1 MANPLGIPVRR
12 ILAWLALGSM
22 AAAVQADPIVYPAKG
37 QSAAQTAADKSEC
50 QGWATQQTGVNPA
63 ATAQAPAQAQSPQ
76 GGLLRGGAKGAAAGA
91 AIGAIAGDAGKGA
104 AIGAVAGGM
113 GGAMRRH
120 GQQQQQQQAQAQQ
133 AQAQSQAMAN
143 FNRAYSACLK
153 GRGYSVE

>member
-1 MANPLGIPVRR
+1 MANPLAIPLRR
-12 ILAWLALGSM
+12 ILALLAV
-22 AAAVQADPIVYPAKG
+22 AAAVQAEPIVYPAKG

-63 ATAQAPAQAQSPQ
+63 AQAQAPAPAQSPQ

-91 AIGAIAGDAGKGA
+91 AIGAVAGDAGKGA

-120 GQQQQQQQAQAQQ
+120 GQQQQQQAQAQQ
-133 AQAQSQAMAN
+133 AQAQSQAQSQAMAN
-143 FNRAYSACLK
+143 FDRAYSACLK